1 MSPPSGRRRPGG
13 PARRRSSGGA
23 RPAQPAQPASP
34 APVKAKAV
42 ADPWIGK
49 VIARCKVLEQVGLG
63 RTAVVYRAH
72 HEALHQ
78 DVAIKVLLPEAAAN
92 AELVDR
98 FRREGRWI
106 AQIDNENVLKI
117 QDVGVEEGRPFMVV
131 ELLEGEEIYDLV
143 QREGALDLTDAMRI
157 LRQAAAG
164 LAGIHARDVVHRDI
178 KPQNL
183 FLLEDGTVK
192 VVDFGLAAE
201 VPTPKERVGTPH
213 FMAPETCTDGTSGP
227 ESDIYSLGITLYML
241 LTGTAPYAGKSV
253 RELMQAHI
261 DATPLRPER
270 QRRDLPAPLADLLRA
285 MTAKAPADRPNAQE
299 IVRRLDELGGAT
311 LQEKGTLKGRRGRR
325 SSRSRTAVK
334 RRERQEARKGS
345 GAQVVVIAVLVAA
358 VVGGIAFLAKGGGD
372 DSGGTGTG
380 TSGGSGS
387 STASSG
393 NGSTTPGYTSNV
405 EDPAVTRA
413 REAREQEAR
422 EREAAAAVEQ
432 EAADAFVRAEQ
443 FARDTWHGPADT
455 EAVVN
460 RFRKVARDHKDTVA
474 GTKAKERAKGIE
486 AGEVHP
492 HPDRSWTS
500 ADQVAEIRAA
510 WPAKRDQ
517 LAALVK
523 EGKFREALA
532 ALPPEVQDA
541 AGTLAADVRFWR
553 EHVRRLVSLRRRLI
567 EAVSRRHATAEPLT
581 FEAGGD
587 EVILTKL
594 SDDNVEIRRGL
605 KAERMPWSA
614 VPPSAVSSFAMEL
627 LNQDDAEVLLEEMAF
642 ALVHRLE
649 DDFWSRELDL
659 GSHDRANDLSAVRK
673 TYREAWEKGQ

>member
-1 MSPPSGRRRPGG
+1 MSPDPARRRPGG
-13 PARRRSSGGA
+13 PASTPASTGA
-23 RPAQPAQPASP
+23 RP

-201 VPTPKERVGTPH
+201 VPASKERVGTPH
-213 FMAPETCTDGTSGP
+213 FMAPETCSDGTSGP
-227 ESDIYSLGITLYML
+227 ASDVYSLGISLYML

-261 DATPLRPER
+261 DAVPLRPER
-270 QRRDLPAPLADLLRA
+270 QRRDLPAPLADLLRE
-285 MTAKAPADRPNAQE
+285 MTAKDPAARPTAQE
-299 IVRRLDELGGAT
+299 VVRRLDELGGAA

-325 SSRSRTAVK
+325 TSRSRAAVK
-334 RRERQEARKGS
+334 RRERQAAKQGS
-345 GAQVVVIAVLVAA
+345 GSQVVVIAVIVAA

-372 DSGGTGTG
+372 EGEPGG
-380 TSGGSGS
+380 
-387 STASSG
+387 ASSG
-393 NGSTTPGYTSNV
+393 TSSSSSTSSTGSSGTPGTTPGFTSTV

-413 REAREQEAR
+413 REEREREIR
-422 EREAAAAVEQ
+422 EREAAVALEK
-432 EAADAFVRAEQ
+432 EAADALTRAEQ

-455 EAVVN
+455 QVVVD

-474 GTKAKERAKGIE
+474 GAKAKERAQGIE

-492 HPDRSWTS
+492 HPDRTWTS
-500 ADQVAEIRAA
+500 VDQVAEVRAA
-510 WPAKRDQ
+510 WPEKRAE
-517 LAALVK
+517 LAAMLE
-523 EGKFREALA
+523 EGKFRDALA
-532 ALPPEVQDA
+532 ALPPEVHDA

-553 EHVRRLVSLRRRLI
+553 DHVRRLVSLRRRLVD
-567 EAVSRRHATAEPLT
+567 AVNRRHGTAEPLT
-581 FEAGGD
+581 FEADGD
-587 EVILTKL
+587 ELILVKMQEEGV
-594 SDDNVEIRRGL
+594 DVRRGL
-605 KAERMPWSA
+605 KAERLPWSA
-614 VPPSAVSSFAMEL
+614 VPAAAVQDWAVEL
-627 LNQDDAEVLLEEMAF
+627 LNQQDAEVLLEEMAF

-649 DDFWSRELDL
+649 DAFWSRELDL
-659 GSHDRANDLSAVRK
+659 GSHDRGNDLAAIRK
-673 TYREAWEKGQ
+673 SYREAYEKGQ

>member
-1 MSPPSGRRRPGG
+1 M
-13 PARRRSSGGA
+13 
-23 RPAQPAQPASP
+23 
-34 APVKAKAV
+34 

-201 VPTPKERVGTPH
+201 VPAPKERVGTPH
-213 FMAPETCTDGTSGP
+213 FMAPETCADGTSGP
-227 ESDIYSLGITLYML
+227 ASDIYSLGITLYML
-241 LTGTAPYAGKSV
+241 LTGTAPYAGKNV

-261 DATPLRPER
+261 DAAPLRPER

-285 MTAKAPADRPNAQE
+285 MTAKAPADRPSAQE
-299 IVRRLDELGGAT
+299 VVRRLDELGGAT
-311 LQEKGTLKGRRGRR
+311 LQEKGTLEGRRGRR

-334 RRERQEARKGS
+334 RRERQEAKKGS
-345 GAQVVVIAVLVAA
+345 GAQVVLIAVLVAA
-358 VVGGIAFLAKGGGD
+358 VLGGIAVLAKGSGD
-372 DSGGTGTG
+372 DGGEATG
-380 TSGGSGS
+380 TSTSGSSGS
-387 STASSG
+387 STTSSG
-393 NGSTTPGYTSNV
+393 ATGTTPGYTSNV

-413 REAREQEAR
+413 REEREREAR
-422 EREAAAAVEQ
+422 EREAAVAMEK
-432 EAADAFVRAEQ
+432 EAADAFSRAEQ
-443 FARDTWHGPADT
+443 FARDTWHGPSDT
-455 EAVVN
+455 EAVVD

-474 GTKAKERAKGIE
+474 GTKAKDRAKGIE
-486 AGEVHP
+486 AGEIHP
-492 HPDRSWTS
+492 HPDRTWTS
-500 ADQVAEIRAA
+500 VDQVAEIRAA
-510 WPAKRDQ
+510 WPDKRAQ
-517 LAALVK
+517 LASLLE
-523 EGKFREALA
+523 EGKFRDALA
-532 ALPPEVQDA
+532 AVPPEVQDA
-541 AGTLAADVRFWR
+541 AGTLAAEVRFWR
-553 EHVRRLVSLRRRLI
+553 EHVRRLVSLRRRLV
-567 EAVSRRHATAEPLT
+567 EAVNRRHATAEPLT
-581 FEAGGD
+581 FEVDGD
-587 EVILTKL
+587 EVIVTKL

-605 KAERMPWSA
+605 KAERLAWSA
-614 VPPSAVSSFAMEL
+614 VPASAVSTFATDL

-659 GSHDRANDLSAVRK
+659 GSHDRANDLAAVRK